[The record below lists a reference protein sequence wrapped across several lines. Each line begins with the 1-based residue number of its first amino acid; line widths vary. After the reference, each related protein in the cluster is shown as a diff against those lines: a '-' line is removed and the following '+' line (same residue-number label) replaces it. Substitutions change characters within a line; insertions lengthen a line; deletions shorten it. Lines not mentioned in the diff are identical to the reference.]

1 MEPVDWAALKEQC
14 ADDEGLVREVV
25 ELYRREWRGLFGDLQ
40 RAEAQ
45 ADLPACKRSAHR
57 LKGALLSLAA
67 KPAAGVAQALEQAAA
82 AGDGALVKSLL
93 AALSMELDRLAA
105 ALG

>member
-1 MEPVDWAALKEQC
+1 MDPVDWAALKEQC

-25 ELYRREWRGLFGDLQ
+25 DLYRREWRGLLGDVQ
-40 RAEAQ
+40 HAEAQ
-45 ADLPACKRSAHR
+45 GDLPACKRTAHR

-67 KPAAGVAQALEQAAA
+67 KPAADFAQQLEQAAG
-82 AGDGALVKSLL
+82 AGDGARVKTLL
-93 AALSMELDRLAA
+93 ATLSGELDRVAA

>member
-1 MEPVDWAALKEQC
+1 MDPVDWAALKEQC
-14 ADDEGLVREVV
+14 ADDEALVREVV
-25 ELYRREWRGLFGDLQ
+25 DLYRREWRGLYGDVE

-45 ADLPACKRSAHR
+45 ADWAACKRTAHR

-67 KPAAGVAQALEQAAA
+67 KPAAAIAQQLEQAAG
-82 AGDGALVKSLL
+82 AGDGAKVKALLTSLS
-93 AALSMELDRLAA
+93 AELERLAS